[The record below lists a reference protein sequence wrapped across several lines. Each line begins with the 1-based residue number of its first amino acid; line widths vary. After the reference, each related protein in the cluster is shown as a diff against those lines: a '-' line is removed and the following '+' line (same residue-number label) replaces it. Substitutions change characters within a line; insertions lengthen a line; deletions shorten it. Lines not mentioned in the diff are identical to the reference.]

1 VPRLDLDVPYHERH
15 LARQL
20 GARWDASRGCWF
32 VPSDMDPSAL
42 LGWSVAS
49 ELVNVRA
56 HRYFLV
62 QRLLPCAHCGAR
74 TRVHGIVLPSGHEV
88 RVRADAEEDWERSDE
103 PTLLSFVTQ
112 LEPPVRARL
121 REASLWYQ
129 PTGPQGYFTN
139 HCERCRAAF
148 DEYRLYATAGAGF
161 EVLCEDEAAQ
171 IELTLVA
178 SGFAGSAE
186 HFSLGVVFLE
196 AMSRR

>member
-1 VPRLDLDVPYHERH
+1 MPRLDLDVPYHERH

-20 GARWDASRGCWF
+20 GARWDVARACWF
-32 VPSDMDPSAL
+32 VPSGTDPSVL

-62 QRLLPCAHCGAR
+62 QRRLPCAQCGVR

-112 LEPPVRARL
+112 LEPSVRARL
-121 REASLWYQ
+121 REESLWYQ
-129 PTGPQGYFTN
+129 PVGPQGYYTN
-139 HCERCRAAF
+139 HCERCRAPF
-148 DEYRLYATAGAGF
+148 DDYALYATPGLGF
-161 EVLCEDEAAQ
+161 EVLCEHEAAQ
-171 IELTLVA
+171 ISLTEVA

-186 HFSLGVVFLE
+186 HFSLGVLFLE
-196 AMSRR
+196 AMTRR